1 MTQSDPP
8 LDLGFTHV
16 ALKCSDLD
24 RTAAFYK
31 HFAAMEVVH
40 ERAENGVRVAWLAD
54 GTRPFCI
61 VFLEDGAVG
70 APLGPFAHLGVA
82 VASRDEVDRLIAQ
95 AKSEEITVKSSFDYP
110 PPVGYGAFLLD
121 PDGHTLEISY
131 GQTVAYTVMQAEPQ
145 RSSSD
150 SLRLS

>member
-1 MTQSDPP
+1 MSQPE

-16 ALKCSDLD
+16 ALKCSDLE
-24 RTAAFYK
+24 RTAAFYRRY
-31 HFAAMEVVH
+31 AAMKVVH
-40 ERAENGVRVAWLAD
+40 QREDEGTKVAWLAD

-61 VFLEDGAVG
+61 VFLEDSDVG

-82 VASRDEVDRLIAQ
+82 VGSRAEVDRLIAQ
-95 AKSEEITVKSSFDYP
+95 ARTEGVTVKGPFDYG

-131 GQTVAYTVMQAEPQ
+131 GQTVAYTVAHPE
-145 RSSSD
+145 SD
-150 SLRLS
+150 

>member
-1 MTQSDPP
+1 MSNDAEPP
-8 LDLGFTHV
+8 KDLGFTHI

-24 RTAAFYK
+24 RTAAFYRRY
-31 HFAAMEVVH
+31 AAMQTVH
-40 ERAENGVRVAWLAD
+40 SRAEEGVRVAWLAD

-82 VASRDEVDRLIAQ
+82 VESREKVDCLIAL
-95 AKSEEITVKSSFDYP
+95 AESDGVTVKGPFDYP

-131 GQTVAYTVMQAEPQ
+131 GQTVAYTVMKEA
-145 RSSSD
+145 
-150 SLRLS
+150 

>member
-1 MTQSDPP
+1 MSDAGVP

-16 ALKCSDLD
+16 ALKCSDLE
-24 RTAAFYK
+24 RTAAFYERY
-31 HFAAMEVVH
+31 AQMEMVH
-40 ERAENGVRVAWLAD
+40 RREEEGVKVGWLAD

-82 VASRDEVDRLIAQ
+82 VESRQRVDDLIAVAQ
-95 AKSEEITVKSSFDYP
+95 TEGVTVKGPFDYP

-121 PDGHTLEISY
+121 PDGHTLELSY
-131 GQTVAYTVMQAEPQ
+131 GQTVAYTVMRHGQ
-145 RSSSD
+145 D
-150 SLRLS
+150 

>member
-1 MTQSDPP
+1 MSETKPP

-16 ALKCSDLD
+16 ALKCSDLE
-24 RTAAFYK
+24 RTARFYQRY
-31 HFAAMEVVH
+31 AAMEVVH
-40 ERAENGVRVAWLAD
+40 AREEDGVRVAWLAD

-61 VFLEDGAVG
+61 VFLQDGAVG

-82 VASRDEVDRLIAQ
+82 LESQAAVDRLIDA
-95 AKSEEITVKSSFDYP
+95 ALAEGITVKGPFDYP

-131 GQTVAYTVMQAEPQ
+131 GQTVAYTVKQALKP
-145 RSSSD
+145 
-150 SLRLS
+150 

>member
-1 MTQSDPP
+1 MNEPE

-16 ALKCSDLD
+16 ALTCSDLE
-24 RTAAFYK
+24 RTAAFYRRY
-31 HFAAMEVVH
+31 AAMKVVH
-40 ERAENGVRVAWLAD
+40 QREDEGTKVAWLAD

-61 VFLEDGAVG
+61 VFLEDADVG

-82 VASRDEVDRLIAQ
+82 VGSRAEVDRLIAQ
-95 AKSEEITVKSSFDYP
+95 AEAEGVTVKGPFDYG

-131 GQTVAYTVMQAEPQ
+131 GQTVAYTVMQA
-145 RSSSD
+145 D
-150 SLRLS
+150 AH